1 MPINPTNWVMIKNYL
16 KIAFRSI
23 TRSTGYSVINIAG
36 LAVGMGVTM
45 LIGMWI
51 YDELSF
57 NTYHKNYEKI
67 GEVYQHQSAKPGEI
81 NTVMSGCG
89 PLGAELKANYK
100 NDFKHHVRMWWESNH
115 TLSIDDHTVS
125 QNGTYMDGEV
135 LEMLSFQMTSGD

>member
-1 MPINPTNWVMIKNYL
+1 MIKNYL

-67 GEVYQHQSAKPGEI
+67 GEV
-81 NTVMSGCG
+81 
-89 PLGAELKANYK
+89 
-100 NDFKHHVRMWWESNH
+100 
-115 TLSIDDHTVS
+115 
-125 QNGTYMDGEV
+125 
-135 LEMLSFQMTSGD
+135 